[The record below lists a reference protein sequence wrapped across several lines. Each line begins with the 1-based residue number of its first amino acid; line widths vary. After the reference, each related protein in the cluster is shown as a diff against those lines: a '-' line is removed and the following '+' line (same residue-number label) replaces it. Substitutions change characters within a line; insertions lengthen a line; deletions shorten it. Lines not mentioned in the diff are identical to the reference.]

1 MVNNLK
7 DLKKVH
13 LYLKN
18 NLHTSDLQEISN
30 KCNSINFLFK
40 GNDGS
45 GLIGGCL
52 IDILV
57 SKYFEIKLDTYKTF
71 HKGEADMEICGLKL
85 SQKKITGNSSIALNW
100 SKNKTIKSPEELF
113 INNILLINLKT
124 EKWWEKKPLKTH
136 GNLNY
141 TNTIKSGIYLLD
153 KDFCKKTVNLVSN
166 NKTDTMIKNVFLY
179 GLLQNS
185 LEKDLF
191 IEFPAPNK
199 ILDFNILNAFSK

>member
-1 MVNNLK
+1 
-7 DLKKVH
+7 
-13 LYLKN
+13 
-18 NLHTSDLQEISN
+18 
-30 KCNSINFLFK
+30 
-40 GNDGS
+40 
-45 GLIGGCL
+45 
-52 IDILV
+52 
-57 SKYFEIKLDTYKTF
+57 
-71 HKGEADMEICGLKL
+71 MEICGLKL

-191 IEFPAPNK
+191 IEFPAPSK